1 MAENKSLGIEN
12 LGSVDWLNDSAPEPQ
27 AAEESQTPETT
38 EAPEPVDETV
48 EAVEDAAPEVTT
60 EEVSEPVDEDESYDD
75 DFEAESPEVD
85 EPAAEASMF
94 ATLSQKLGYEVE
106 GDFAEDYD
114 GLASYTTAVGEQ
126 IANERLQKMFEAY
139 PDVAEYFEYRSNNGD
154 PLKYFEAQQAE
165 LDYNSIEI
173 DDNLAVQKRV
183 VIDGMRQA
191 GFGDTE
197 IGEMV
202 DDLEDTGLLKKQ
214 AERYLGRLKATQA
227 TRKEQLLQQQAQ
239 QAEQQRAEAE
249 AYWASVQDTI
259 NTGNLKGLQIPQRQR
274 GKFYDWMTTP
284 INEQG
289 FTQRDLDRQNIDQET
304 ALAVEYLLY
313 QGFDLKKLAT
323 SAAATQKVS
332 NLKSKLSSAPSA
344 GSRLKSRTKSGTTKA
359 NSIPSLKDLL

>member
-27 AAEESQTPETT
+27 AAEETQTPETT
-38 EAPEPVDETV
+38 EAPEPVAETV
-48 EAVEDAAPEVTT
+48 EAVEDAAPEVTP
-60 EEVSEPVDEDESYDD
+60 EEVSEPVAEEESYDD
-75 DFEAESPEVD
+75 EPVAESPVE
-85 EPAAEASMF
+85 EPVAEASMF
-94 ATLSQKLGYEVE
+94 ATLSEKLGYEVE

-114 GLASYTTAVGEQ
+114 GLANYTTAVGEQ

-139 PDVAEYFEYRSNNGD
+139 PDVAEYFQYRSNNGD

-165 LDYNSIEI
+165 LDYNNITV
-173 DDNLAVQKRV
+173 DDNVAVQKRV

-227 TRKEQLLQQQAQ
+227 TRKEQLLQQQAE
-239 QAEQQRAEAE
+239 QAAQQRAEAE
-249 AYWASVQDTI
+249 AYWSSVQETI
-259 NTGNLKGLQIPQRQR
+259 NTGNLKGLSIPQRQR
-274 GKFYDWMTTP
+274 GKFFDWMTTP
-284 INEQG
+284 VADNG
-289 FTQRDLDRQNIDQET
+289 ATQRDIDRQNIDQET

-332 NLKSKLSSAPSA
+332 TLKSKLSSAPSA
-344 GSRLKSRTKSGTTKA
+344 GSRLKSRTKSGTTKPTG
-359 NSIPSLKDLL
+359 IPSLKDLL

>member
-38 EAPEPVDETV
+38 EAPEPVAETV
-48 EAVEDAAPEVTT
+48 EAVEEAAPEVTP
-60 EEVSEPVDEDESYDD
+60 EEVSEPVAEDESYDD
-75 DFEAESPEVD
+75 EPVAESPVE
-85 EPAAEASMF
+85 EPVAEASMF

-114 GLASYTTAVGEQ
+114 GLANYTTAVGEQ
-126 IANERLQKMFEAY
+126 IANERLQKMFEQY
-139 PDVAEYFEYRSNNGD
+139 PDVAEYFQYRSNNGD

-191 GFGDTE
+191 GFGDSE
-197 IGEMV
+197 ISEMV
-202 DDLEDTGLLKKQ
+202 EDLEDTGLLKKQ
-214 AERYLGRLKATQA
+214 AGRYLSRLQATQA
-227 TRKEQLLQQQAQ
+227 TRKEQLLAQ
-239 QAEQQRAEAE
+239 QAEQAQQQRAEAE
-249 AYWASVQDTI
+249 AYWSSVQDTI
-259 NTGNLKGLQIPQRQR
+259 NTGNLKGLGIPQRQR
-274 GKFYDWMTTP
+274 GKFFDWMTNP
-284 INEQG
+284 VNEQG
-289 FTQRDLDRQNIDQET
+289 ATQRDLDRQNIDQET

-332 NLKSKLSSAPSA
+332 TLKSKLSSAPSA
-344 GSRLKSRTKSGTTKA
+344 GSRLKSRTKSGTTKPTG
-359 NSIPSLKDLL
+359 IPSLKDLL

>member
-27 AAEESQTPETT
+27 AAEETQTPETT
-38 EAPEPVDETV
+38 EAPEPVAETV
-48 EAVEDAAPEVTT
+48 EAVEEAAPEVTPEET
-60 EEVSEPVDEDESYDD
+60 SEEVADDFVEDEAPALDPVDE
-75 DFEAESPEVD
+75 PV
-85 EPAAEASMF
+85 AEANMF
-94 ATLSQKLGYEVE
+94 STLSEKLGYEVE

-114 GLASYTTAVGEQ
+114 GLANYTTAVGEQ
-126 IANERLQKMFEAY
+126 IANERLQKMFEQY
-139 PDVAEYFEYRSNNGD
+139 PDVAEYFQYRSNNGD

-191 GFGDTE
+191 GFGDSE

-214 AERYLGRLKATQA
+214 AGRYLSRLQATQA
-227 TRKEQLLQQQAQ
+227 TRKEQLLAQ
-239 QAEQQRAEAE
+239 QAEQAQQQRAEAE

-259 NTGNLKGLQIPQRQR
+259 NTGNLKGLGIPQRQR
-274 GKFYDWMTTP
+274 GKFFDWMTNP
-284 INEQG
+284 VADNG
-289 FTQRDLDRQNIDQET
+289 ATQRDLDRQNIDQET
-304 ALAVEYLLY
+304 ALAVEYLLF

-332 NLKSKLSSAPSA
+332 TLKSKLSSAPSA
-344 GSRLKSRTKSGTTKA
+344 GSRLKSRTKSGTTKPTG
-359 NSIPSLKDLL
+359 IPSLKDLL

>member
-12 LGSVDWLNDSAPEPQ
+12 LGSVDWLNDSSPAPEQ
-27 AAEESQTPETT
+27 AETQTPEAT
-38 EAPEPVDETV
+38 EAPEPVAE
-48 EAVEDAAPEVTT
+48 T
-60 EEVSEPVDEDESYDD
+60 EEVVEEATTEVTPEETPEVEDFDGDD
-75 DFEAESPEVD
+75 DVVADDTQDAVEEQV
-85 EPAAEASMF
+85 AEASMF
-94 ATLSQKLGYEVE
+94 ATLSQKLGYEIE
-106 GDFAEDYD
+106 GEFSEDYD
-114 GLASYTTAVGEQ
+114 GLAEYTTAVGQQ
-126 IANERLQKMFEAY
+126 IANEQLQKIFEAY
-139 PDVAEYFEYRSNNGD
+139 PDVAEYFQYRSNNGD

-165 LDYNSIEI
+165 LDYNNITV
-173 DDNLAVQKRV
+173 DDNVAVQKRV

-191 GFGDTE
+191 GFGDEE
-197 IGEMV
+197 ISDMV

-214 AERYLGRLKATQA
+214 AERYLGRLQATQA
-227 TRKEQLLQQQAQ
+227 TRKEQLLKQQEIQA
-239 QAEQQRAEAE
+239 AEQRAQAE
-249 AYWASVQDTI
+249 AYWAEVQETI

-284 INEQG
+284 VNSQG
-289 FTQRDLDRQNIDQET
+289 HTQRDLDRQNIDQET

-332 NLKSKLSSAPSA
+332 SLKSKLSSAPSA